1 MKTRPITLRFEEDHL
16 NAVMKGEG
24 FKSAQQAANWL
35 FARYYWTH
43 QLAKENG
50 GIPLPADYVSVGKVS
65 IAGRPLLDTVQPEP
79 QGRQFKHS
87 FEWYLSQVKDLEI
100 AEDCADWTARVLA
113 DEGLTS
119 RQKETLQDRLRA
131 KWIQ

>member
-43 QLAKENG
+43 QLVKENG
-50 GIPLPADYVSVGKVS
+50 GVPLPADYMRMDKVS
-65 IAGRPLLDTVQPEP
+65 IAGRPLADAVAPEP
-79 QGRQFKHS
+79 FPRQLKHS
-87 FEWYLSQVKDLEI
+87 FEFYLGQVKDLEI
-100 AEDCADWTARVLA
+100 DEDCADWTARVLA
-113 DEGLTS
+113 DEGLTQ
-119 RQKETLQDRLRA
+119 RQKQTLQDRLRA